1 MKSRG
6 QYILSL
12 ALLACLFFVFGL
24 VSWVNATL
32 VPYFKV
38 ACELDTQVKSYL
50 VTFAFNIAYLVM
62 TIPAGVMLSKVGYKK
77 GTLIGLFVLAFGA
90 LIFWPAA
97 MTRTYGLFLIGLFT
111 MGTALAI
118 LQNVANPFVTII
130 GPLETTV
137 KRFSVMGICN
147 KTAGILSP
155 MIFAAAV
162 IRPQDK
168 ITIAAVQ
175 SGELVGEAKS
185 LALDELVRGVIPPYL
200 ILAALMI
207 VFGIVFYKSPIPD
220 INPDKKNPPAEGG
233 DRSSVFKYP
242 YLVLGILALFCHLGS
257 QQLSVNTIVGYA
269 SEAGFA
275 NASIFP
281 SFTLACI
288 MMGYLCGVI
297 LIPKVMSQHQ
307 SLMICTISGLI
318 LSTLVL
324 VLPVRASVWCLVVLG
339 MSNSLLYSGIW
350 PLAIRNLGKWTS
362 LGSSLMVMALSG
374 NALMVL
380 LYGSIADHL
389 GSLQKAYWLLIPCFV
404 YMLFYVV
411 YGHKI
416 EKW

>member
-1 MKSRG
+1 MKEKA

-38 ACELDTQVKSYL
+38 ACELDSQVKMYL

-62 TIPAGVMLSKVGYKK
+62 TVPAGMLLAKVGYKK
-77 GTLIGLFVLAFGA
+77 GTLIGLFVLASGA
-90 LIFWPAA
+90 LVFWPAA
-97 MTRTYGLFLIGLFT
+97 STRTYGLFLIGLFT

-130 GPLETTV
+130 GPLDTTV

-168 ITIAAVQ
+168 VTMDLIA
-175 SGELVGEAKS
+175 SGELAGEAKK

-200 ILAALMI
+200 ILAVLMVI
-207 VFGIVFYKSPIPD
+207 FGIVFYKSPIPD
-220 INPDKKNPPAEGG
+220 INPNKKNPAVRG
-233 DRSSVFKYP
+233 DERSSVFKYP
-242 YLVLGILALFCHLGS
+242 YLVLGVLALFCHLGS

-269 SEAGFA
+269 AEAGFA
-275 NASIFP
+275 NAAIFP
-281 SFTLACI
+281 SFTLTCI
-288 MMGYLCGVI
+288 MLGYLSGVV
-297 LIPKVMSQHQ
+297 LIPKVMSQYQ
-307 SLMICTISGLI
+307 SLLICTISGMI
-318 LSTLVL
+318 LSILVL
-324 VLPVRASVWCLVVLG
+324 VLPIRGSVWCLVVLG

-380 LYGSIADHL
+380 LYGVIADHI
-389 GSLQKAYWLLIPCFV
+389 GLQNAYWLLIPCFA

-411 YGHKI
+411 FGHKI

>member
-1 MKSRG
+1 MKTRA

-38 ACELDTQVKSYL
+38 ACGLDTQVKMYL

-62 TIPAGVMLSKVGYKK
+62 TIPAGIMLSKTGYKK
-77 GTLIGLFVLAFGA
+77 GTLIGLLVLALGA
-90 LIFWPAA
+90 FLFWPAA
-97 MTRTYGLFLIGLFT
+97 VTRTYGLFLIALFT
-111 MGTALAI
+111 MGTSLAI

-130 GPLETTV
+130 GPQDSTI

-168 ITIAAVQ
+168 VTMDLVN
-175 SGELVGEAKS
+175 SGQLVGEAKE
-185 LALDELVRGVIPPYL
+185 LALDELVRGVIPPYM
-200 ILAALMI
+200 ILGVLMI
-207 VFGIVFYKSPIPD
+207 IFGIVFFKSPIPD
-220 INPDKKNPPAEGG
+220 IDPNKNNPSTTG
-233 DRSSVFKYP
+233 DEKSSVFKYP
-242 YLVLGILALFCHLGS
+242 YLVLGVIALFCHLGS

-269 SEAGFA
+269 TQAGFA
-275 NASIFP
+275 NAAIFP
-281 SFTLACI
+281 SFTLGCI
-288 MMGYLCGVI
+288 LCGYLLGVI
-297 LIPKVMSQHQ
+297 LIPKYLTQFKA
-307 SLMICTISGLI
+307 LMICTISGLI
-318 LSTLVL
+318 LSFGVL
-324 VLPVRASVWCLVVLG
+324 LLPIRWSVWCLVVLG
-339 MSNSLLYSGIW
+339 MSNSLVYSGIW
-350 PLAIRNLGKWTS
+350 ALAIRNLGKWTS
-362 LGSSLMVMALSG
+362 LGSSLLVMALSG

-380 LYGSIADHL
+380 LYGSIADHI
-389 GSLQKAYWLLIPCFV
+389 GLQHAYWLLIPCFLF
-404 YMLFYVV
+404 MLFYTV